1 MQRLRFAWMAGVAL
15 VAASAHAQQDG
26 MIALPPNFQPQSV
39 YSTKQEGA
47 AADSVYSTKPA
58 AAAPLPPQPSR
69 GQPWNNQTLAPSPE
83 NIQMPPKTAPQQ
95 ASGGFPQGYVP
106 FGRASAEVTAPVP
119 TGPRQTRAVP
129 VENVG
134 IVAEDLPPAVE
145 QPPIALPPTDPTEP
159 TAQTS
164 PIFENDDAAGVRN
177 VVLRGLN
184 KVTARVETIEGPAGT
199 VLSFGNLDIIAKSC
213 RRSSKQSMTDYAALL
228 EISER
233 KADEGSKRL
242 FSGWMYASSPSVMT
256 LEHPV
261 YDIMVIGCKA
271 GTSDAG

>member
-1 MQRLRFAWMAGVAL
+1 MHRLRFAWMAGVAL

-39 YSTKQEGA
+39 YSTKQDGA
-47 AADSVYSTKPA
+47 AADSVYSTKQPA
-58 AAAPLPPQPSR
+58 AMPPQPAR

-83 NIQMPPKTAPQQ
+83 NMQMPPKPAPQQ
-95 ASGGFPQGYVP
+95 AQAGGRFPQGYVP
-106 FGRASAEVTAPVP
+106 FGKASAEVTAPVP

-134 IVAEDLPPAVE
+134 IVAEELPPAVE
-145 QPPIALPPTDPTEP
+145 QPPIALPPRDPTEP
-159 TAQTS
+159 TAQTA
-164 PIFENDDAAGVRN
+164 PIFEDDDAAGVRN

-199 VLSFGNLDIIAKSC
+199 VLSFGNLDIVAKSC

-233 KADEGSKRL
+233 RADEGSKKL

-261 YDIMVIGCKA
+261 YDITVIGCKA